1 MKPGQRLGV
10 IYYENRYL
18 WFGLIF
24 FALKMQSCQKKS
36 LSHNMAKQTLMSY
49 VITWLNTLFNIGHW
63 LLVNIGILQEHIKM
77 LNNYFI
83 CGKIHKYI
91 TNYAHHFNQHA
102 PRVFIL

>member
-1 MKPGQRLGV
+1 MIKETLDGVEFKLCNIKNVIISMKPGQRLGV
-10 IYYENRYL
+10 ICYENRYF

-63 LLVNIGILQEHIKM
+63 LLVNIGIL
-77 LNNYFI
+77 
-83 CGKIHKYI
+83 
-91 TNYAHHFNQHA
+91 
-102 PRVFIL
+102 